1 MSIKDML
8 VHLDGSP
15 QSRARLALGVE
26 LALRQGAHLTGLYVL
41 EPPAMPLFYGDPGGF
56 VDAAWVQ
63 EMITRLEDTARQHAA
78 KVQQNFSERLRRDD
92 VKGEWRLVEG
102 IASEAVALHARYADL
117 AILGQPRPEDSLIS
131 TGNVPATAM
140 LSSGRPVLVVPYIGT
155 FAGIARKVLV
165 GWKATREA
173 ARAVND
179 ATPLL
184 QKAETV
190 KVLAIN
196 PDSGIDGEGDLP
208 AADIALHL
216 ARHGIN
222 AEAAH
227 TVARDVP
234 EGDILLNE
242 AADMDA
248 DLIIVGGY
256 GHSRAREF
264 FFGGV
269 TRSLLSS
276 MTVPVFFSH

>member
-1 MSIKDML
+1 MSIKDIL
-8 VHLDGSP
+8 VHLDGST
-15 QSRARLALGVE
+15 QSNARLALGAE

-63 EMITRLEDTARQHAA
+63 EMITRLEEAARQAA
-78 KVQQNFSERLRRDD
+78 SKVQHSFSERLRRDD

-102 IASEAVALHARYADL
+102 IAAEAVALHARYADL
-117 AILGQPRPEDSLIS
+117 AILGQSRPEDSLVS
-131 TGNVPATAM
+131 TGNVAATTM
-140 LSSGRPVLVVPYIGT
+140 LSSGRPVLVVPYIGAVAT
-155 FAGIARKVLV
+155 AGRKVLV

-179 ATPLL
+179 AIPLL
-184 QKAETV
+184 QKAQTV

-196 PDSGIDGEGDLP
+196 PDRGIDGEGELP
-208 AADIALHL
+208 AADLALHL
-216 ARHGIN
+216 ARHGVK

-227 TVARDVP
+227 TVAQDVP

-248 DLIIVGGY
+248 DLIVIGGY

-276 MTVPVFFSH
+276 MTVPVLFSH